1 MIPVAEQAS
10 IPVIVAP
17 RTVVH
22 EGLSEP
28 LHTSRANRSAGSHR
42 PYVLPMSRDRDQH
55 SDAVQKMSMA
65 GVRVRAQALR
75 THPVWSL
82 VASGRGLIALSL
94 VIGVGAGLGAIVFRA
109 LIVAGTEVF
118 TGHHDFSAAG
128 YAANPHVPWL
138 GIAFVVVAPIIGGL
152 LYGPLVAKLAP
163 EARGHG
169 VPEVML
175 AVAGNEGRIRARVPF
190 VKSVASAVCIA
201 SGGSVGREG
210 PITQIGSAI
219 GSIAGQL
226 TDVSPQTR
234 RLLVACGA
242 AAGISATF
250 NAPIA
255 GVFFALELILRDF
268 QARAFGIVVL
278 SSVTATAVGR
288 IAFGDNAFL
297 TLPHFHVVSGLEY
310 PLYAA
315 LGIAAAFVA
324 ITFVGVLYRFED
336 FADRVW
342 RGPESLRPAV
352 GGLALG
358 MLLLALPQMYG
369 VGYPVMQN
377 SIGGH
382 YVVGL
387 LLLFM
392 AGKVIATSLTMAIG
406 GSGGVFAPALF
417 IGATLGTAFGIGAH
431 DLLPSLTAPP
441 GAYGLVG
448 MGAVFAAA
456 AGAPITA
463 VIIVFEL
470 TGDYSVILPL
480 MVAVVVAEGLGRLL
494 SPSTVYTRK
503 LLRRGI
509 DIDRV
514 AGPLVSPAPELAEA
528 VEARVGTVSRGGNGT
543 NGAEAIGPAR
553 SGAQR

>member
-1 MIPVAEQAS
+1 M
-10 IPVIVAP
+10 
-17 RTVVH
+17 
-22 EGLSEP
+22 G
-28 LHTSRANRSAGSHR
+28 
-42 PYVLPMSRDRDQH
+42 RDRKNDL
-55 SDAVQKMSMA
+55 DAAQKASLP
-65 GVRVRAQALR
+65 GIRARARALLA
-75 THPVWSL
+75 HPLWRL
-82 VASGRGLIALSL
+82 LASGRGLIMLSL
-94 VIGVGAGLGAIVFRA
+94 LIGAGAGVGAIVFRT
-109 LIVAGTEVF
+109 LIVAGTQLF
-118 TGHHDFSAAG
+118 TGHSDFGGAG

-138 GIAFVVVAPIIGGL
+138 GIVFVVVAPVVGGL
-152 LYGPLVAKLAP
+152 IYGPLVAKLAP

-175 AVAGNEGRIRARVPF
+175 AVTQDEGRIRARVPV
-190 VKSVASAVCIA
+190 VKSLASALCIA

-226 TDVSPQTR
+226 TEVTPSTR

-242 AAGISATF
+242 AGGISATF

-288 IAFGDNAFL
+288 IAFGSHAFL
-297 TLPHFHVVSGLEY
+297 SLPSFHVVSAVEY
-310 PLYAA
+310 PLYAV
-315 LGIAAAFVA
+315 LGIAAAVVA
-324 ITFVGVLYRFED
+324 ISFIGVLYRFED
-336 FADRVW
+336 FADRIW
-342 RGPESLRPAV
+342 HGPESLRPAV
-352 GGLALG
+352 GGVALG
-358 MLLLALPQMYG
+358 LMLLVLPQMYG
-369 VGYPVMQN
+369 VGYPVLQH
-377 SIGGH
+377 SIAGR

-387 LLLFM
+387 LLVLM
-392 AGKVIATSLTMAIG
+392 VGKVIATGLTLSIG

-494 SPSTVYTRK
+494 SPSTIYTRK
-503 LLRRGI
+503 LLRRGV
-509 DIDRV
+509 DIS
-514 AGPLVSPAPELAEA
+514 APARP
-528 VEARVGTVSRGGNGT
+528 VGTPAAFAGNG
-543 NGAEAIGPAR
+543 
-553 SGAQR
+553 SGAVPLPVPASHEGAARESQATSRRMEEAC

>member
-1 MIPVAEQAS
+1 M
-10 IPVIVAP
+10 
-17 RTVVH
+17 R
-22 EGLSEP
+22 
-28 LHTSRANRSAGSHR
+28 R
-42 PYVLPMSRDRDQH
+42 SRDQGADPARIV
-55 SDAVQKMSMA
+55 SFA
-65 GVRVRAQALR
+65 GVQTRVRALR
-75 THPVWSL
+75 AHPIWSL
-82 VASGRGLIALSL
+82 VASGRGLIGLSL
-94 VIGVGAGLGAIVFRA
+94 FIGVGAGLGAIVFRA
-109 LIVAGTEVF
+109 LIVAGTELF

-128 YAANPHVPWL
+128 YAANPHIPWL
-138 GIAFVVVAPIIGGL
+138 GVAFVIVAPIVGGL
-152 LYGPLVAKLAP
+152 FYGPLVARFAP

-190 VKSVASAVCIA
+190 IKSVASAVCIA

-210 PITQIGSAI
+210 PITQIGSAL

-226 TDVSPQTR
+226 TEVTPETR

-242 AAGISATF
+242 AGGISATF

-288 IAFGDNAFL
+288 IAFGDHAFL
-297 TLPHFHVVSGLEY
+297 RLPHFHVVSGFEY
-310 PLYAA
+310 PLYGV
-315 LGIAAAFVA
+315 LGIAAAVVA
-324 ITFVGVLYRFED
+324 ITFVSVLYRFED

-342 RGPESLRPAV
+342 RGPEWLRPAV

-358 MLLLALPQMYG
+358 VVLLALPQMYG
-369 VGYPVMQN
+369 VGYSVLQN
-377 SIGGH
+377 SIAGQ

-456 AGAPITA
+456 GGAPITA

-480 MVAVVVAEGLGRLL
+480 MIAVVVAEGLGRLL
-494 SPSTVYTRK
+494 SPSTIYTRK
-503 LLRRGI
+503 LLRRGV
-509 DIDRV
+509 DID
-514 AGPLVSPAPELAEA
+514 ELAGTGEA
-528 VEARVGTVSRGGNGT
+528 AMRRADVTARTKPLAMAPRGGYT
-543 NGAEAIGPAR
+543 T
-553 SGAQR
+553 